1 MGQSKLTLTIDE
13 EVKEL
18 AKEKYNVSHTV
29 EKYLKEIITGPD
41 TKEERIEEINA
52 EIKEY
57 KDEITEFQ
65 QKIGNLQSEKKVL
78 EKQLNQEA
86 KVTDQ
91 KHKFFR
97 IAKARIQDDSWNRA
111 DDIPAYWRGKFNED
125 IEELWKLA
133 KNSDADPWKDKK
145 AKDGRKMDANE
156 ITRADK
162 A

>member
-13 EVKEL
+13 EVKEI
-18 AKEKYNVSHTV
+18 AKDKYNVSQTV
-29 EKYLKEIITGPD
+29 EKYLKEIISGPD
-41 TKEERIEEINA
+41 TKEERVEEINQ
-52 EIKEY
+52 EIKDY
-57 KDEITEFQ
+57 KDKISEYQ
-65 QKIGNLQSEKKVL
+65 KKIGNLQSEKAVL

-86 KVTDQ
+86 KVTDE

-97 IAKARIQDDSWNRA
+97 IAKARIQDNSWNGA

-133 KNSDADPWKDKK
+133 KNSDADPAERKE
-145 AKDGRKMDANE
+145 AKDGRKIDSTE